1 MEPFLRKRGV
11 HEDTL
16 KVLRSEGI
24 LFDLVDNNMLKYTCS
39 LIEMKVN
46 KKIEVVSRCYK
57 PCICD
62 EADPG

>member
-1 MEPFLRKRGV
+1 MYSLFDNLQKHGAIPTKRGV

-24 LFDLVDNNMLKYTCS
+24 LFDLVDNNMLKYTCN

-46 KKIEVVSRCYK
+46 
-57 PCICD
+57 
-62 EADPG
+62 